1 MPLTR
6 PAWLTLS
13 ALEVAGGD
21 HRQGLHGHVQGVSAL
36 HKHHVL
42 AGRALQEDLVGDFLR
57 QGAEQPRPATL
68 RWDAGS
74 GRAGVCGPWDP
85 GRRSPPDNPP
95 PGVEPQARSGPPQ
108 WGGAGGGARP
118 HLLEE
123 HHLQPVGEVQ
133 ALVVWAERHG
143 EVLRHARVHDALHRD
158 HAEHALAAVV
168 LRACGR
174 GEAVPAPAPPR
185 PSAAAPRPAP
195 LAFPTLSSSP
205 PPGRCG
211 PETPPPCSPA
221 HPAPPPS
228 RLTHDFC
235 PLGGRG
241 GEELRQLLL
250 VLAPGA
256 GEAVQPHGELDGQ
269 RGVVLQLRRPGDRQP
284 PASAPCPRGQPA
296 ASSAPDAGVGAAH
309 APSRPAPQPELPILQ
324 EAARRGLC
332 LPEQSLK
339 TRQPSAEPTTS
350 SPTFFPALRLLLLR
364 APLLRKTPP
373 SALVCIQTPTSAR
386 LGGRCPVEGW
396 TPGACA
402 AQKQGGA
409 AGKACL
415 LAREW

>member
-1 MPLTR
+1 MGELVLWQSPVSITPPHDGRGMPLTR

-123 HHLQPVGEVQ
+123 HHLQPVREVQ

-296 ASSAPDAGVGAAH
+296 ASSAPDAGVLRCARPFQAGAPARAAH
-309 APSRPAPQPELPILQ
+309 PPGGSSSWPLSSRAVPEDT
-324 EAARRGLC
+324 AAFG
-332 LPEQSLK
+332 
-339 TRQPSAEPTTS
+339 
-350 SPTFFPALRLLLLR
+350 
-364 APLLRKTPP
+364 
-373 SALVCIQTPTSAR
+373 
-386 LGGRCPVEGW
+386 
-396 TPGACA
+396 
-402 AQKQGGA
+402 
-409 AGKACL
+409 
-415 LAREW
+415 

>member
-1 MPLTR
+1 M
-6 PAWLTLS
+6 
-13 ALEVAGGD
+13 
-21 HRQGLHGHVQGVSAL
+21 
-36 HKHHVL
+36 
-42 AGRALQEDLVGDFLR
+42 GDFLR

-123 HHLQPVGEVQ
+123 HHLQPVREVQ

-250 VLAPGA
+250 VLAPAA

-296 ASSAPDAGVGAAH
+296 ASSAPDAGRRLRCARPFQAGAPARAAH
-309 APSRPAPQPELPILQ
+309 PPGGSSSWPLSSRAVPEDT
-324 EAARRGLC
+324 AAFG
-332 LPEQSLK
+332 
-339 TRQPSAEPTTS
+339 
-350 SPTFFPALRLLLLR
+350 
-364 APLLRKTPP
+364 
-373 SALVCIQTPTSAR
+373 
-386 LGGRCPVEGW
+386 
-396 TPGACA
+396 
-402 AQKQGGA
+402 
-409 AGKACL
+409 
-415 LAREW
+415 